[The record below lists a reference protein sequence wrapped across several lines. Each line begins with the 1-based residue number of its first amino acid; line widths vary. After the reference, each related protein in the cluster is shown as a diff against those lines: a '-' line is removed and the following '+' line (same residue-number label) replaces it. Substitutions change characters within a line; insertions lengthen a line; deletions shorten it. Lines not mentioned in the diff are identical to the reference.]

1 MKLFIPFWKGA
12 REVLTGRDDPQRV
25 RRIADLYWRGL
36 LLAAFVILVFVFL
49 YSIWGLTRILDNLS
63 VALDTSAP
71 PPPAL
76 NRMELN
82 AAVSAFDARRAQFEA
97 LKTDRSTAVKDP
109 SI

>member
-1 MKLFIPFWKGA
+1 MKFFTAFWKGIG
-12 REVLTGRDDPQRV
+12 EMLTVRDEPQHI
-25 RRIADLYWRGL
+25 RRRTDLYWRGL

-49 YSIWGLTRILDNLS
+49 YSIWGLTRILDDLS

-76 NRMELN
+76 NRGELT
-82 AAVSAFDARRAQFEA
+82 AAVNAFEARRAEFDA
-97 LKTDRSTAVKDP
+97 LKANRSAGIKDP

>member
-1 MKLFIPFWKGA
+1 MKYLTAFWNGIHDSF
-12 REVLTGRDDPQRV
+12 TGRDEPD
-25 RRIADLYWRGL
+25 RIRKVADLYWRGL